1 MSTFAINA
9 ASLAAE
15 AVTKQTAN
23 TDTTGQ
29 TDGVG
34 KDTFLTL
41 LVEQLKHQDPLNPA
55 DSTAFVAQLAQFNS
69 LEQLMSINER
79 IGQLLSKP

>member
-1 MSTFAINA
+1 MSTTAINA
-9 ASLAAE
+9 ASLAAA
-15 AVTKQTAN
+15 AVDKQTAN
-23 TDTTGQ
+23 TTS
-29 TDGVG
+29 TDPTKGVG

-79 IGQLLSKP
+79 IGQLLSRP